1 MIKRWDE
8 KLADLSADLARL
20 SQKAADASADAK
32 AARQLRQ
39 ETIND
44 RIGTAKGNVAAF
56 QERIRIAGE
65 EKKSKLGS
73 ALLKA
78 QMTLEEKRRQR
89 KEAKDKKHFESYI
102 DDQISYIYEN
112 FDSATYLIETAQ
124 LAILE
129 TLEAIDE
136 YNAKFG
142 AEEETPEE
150 EAARAETGAPEEKTA
165 EAETGVH
172 EEEAAKAETVVPEED
187 AAAEKETMAD
197 NTAE

>member
-150 EAARAETGAPEEKTA
+150 EAA
-165 EAETGVH
+165 
-172 EEEAAKAETVVPEED
+172 KAETVVPEED

>member
-150 EAARAETGAPEEKTA
+150 
-165 EAETGVH
+165 
-172 EEEAAKAETVVPEED
+172 
-187 AAAEKETMAD
+187 
-197 NTAE
+197 